1 MENLIFE
8 KSQPGR
14 KGYQLPAL
22 DVPSI
27 DPAGVLPKASLRQHL
42 AELPEMSELDVVRH
56 YTRLSQLNFSIDTHF
71 YPLGSCTMKYNPK
84 VNETIANFTGFK
96 AVHPLQ
102 PASTVQGFLQVY
114 YELERML
121 AEICGMAEF
130 TLQPSAGA
138 HGELAGLLIARAY
151 HKYKGN
157 PRKTVIVPD
166 SAHGTNPASAMIAGY
181 HVVTV
186 KSDAKGAIDLAA
198 LKAAL
203 NQDTAVFMLTNP
215 STLGLFETHVKEIA
229 KMVHD
234 VGALLYL
241 DGANMN
247 ALVGLVR
254 PGDLGFDIMHLN
266 LHKTFSTPHG
276 GGGPAAGPVGVSQAL
291 TPFLPVPRVR
301 KTEQGYSL
309 EETSPLSI
317 GKMRA
322 FNGNSLILLRAY
334 IYIRCLG
341 REGVRKNTEIAILN
355 ANYLRVKLRDY
366 YQLAIDEPCMHECI
380 FTAAKQKPKG
390 VRTLDIAKRLL
401 DYGYHPPTIY
411 FPLIVEEA
419 MMIEPT
425 ETESKQ
431 TLDQFIEAMRLI
443 AQEAERDP
451 EKLKHAPYTTPVRR
465 LDEVKAAREPN
476 LRWKPSD
483 KPIVSPVDPARR

>member
-1 MENLIFE
+1 VEKLIFE

-27 DPAGVLPKASLRQHL
+27 DPASVLPKESLRTTL

-84 VNETIANFTGFK
+84 VNEQVANFTGFK
-96 AVHPLQ
+96 ALHPLQ

-114 YELERML
+114 YELERILSEM
-121 AEICGMAEF
+121 CGMAEF

-151 HKYKGN
+151 HRYKGN

-181 HVVTV
+181 NVVTV
-186 KSDAKGAIDLAA
+186 KSDARGAIDLAS

-203 NQDTAVFMLTNP
+203 NNDTAVFMLTNP
-215 STLGLFETHVKEIA
+215 STLGLFEKNVKEIA

-301 KTEQGYSL
+301 KNEQGYSL

-334 IYIRCLG
+334 TYIRCLG
-341 REGVRKNTEIAILN
+341 REGVRRNTETAILN
-355 ANYLRVKLRDY
+355 ANYLRVKLQDAY
-366 YQLAIDEPCMHECI
+366 HVAIDEACMHECI
-380 FTAAKQKPKG
+380 FTAAKQKVNG
-390 VRTLDIAKRLL
+390 VKTLDIAKRML

-431 TLDQFIEAMRLI
+431 TLDQFIETMHVI
-443 AQEAERDP
+443 AQEAQTDP
-451 EKLKHAPYTTPVRR
+451 EKLKRAPYTTPVRR

-476 LRWKPSD
+476 LRWRPL
-483 KPIVSPVDPARR
+483 PATLPVSKTGVS